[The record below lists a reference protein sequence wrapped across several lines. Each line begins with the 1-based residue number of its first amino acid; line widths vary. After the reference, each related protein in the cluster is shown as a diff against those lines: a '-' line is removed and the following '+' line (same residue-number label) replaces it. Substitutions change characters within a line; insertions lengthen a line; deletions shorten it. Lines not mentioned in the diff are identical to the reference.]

1 MNEMRDVFDGLFQAP
16 AQENGSLAPLLASL
30 FMAVFLGLA
39 IAWVYQR
46 THQGLSYSRGFT
58 QSLVVITL
66 GASLLVHVIG
76 ESLVTAFGL
85 LGALAIV
92 RFRNVL
98 KDTRDAVFVLASLII
113 GMAAGTQ
120 RFGVAL
126 VGAAVLLAVLV
137 YLHVISFGTRS
148 NIDGHVSYSLTDD
161 RSGTVR
167 AQVESVLAA
176 FCRAV
181 HPVTSHD
188 LGGPVEI
195 VSAVRLRDPQRG
207 SEMVRLLRS
216 LPGVDDASLVTR
228 DAHTEM

>member
-1 MNEMRDVFDGLFQAP
+1 MNELRNFFDGLFQLP
-16 AQENGSLAPLLASL
+16 AHGNGGVAPLLGSL
-30 FMAVFLGLA
+30 LLAVFLGLA
-39 IAWVYQR
+39 IAWVYQH
-46 THQGLSYSRGFT
+46 THLGLSYSRGFT

-98 KDTRDAVFVLASLII
+98 KDTRDAVFVLSSLIV

-126 VGAAVLLAVLV
+126 VGAAVLLGVFV
-137 YLHVISFGTRS
+137 YLHLVSFGTRTR
-148 NIDGHVSYSLTDD
+148 IDGHVSYSLTDD
-161 RSGTVR
+161 EDGSVR

-176 FCRAV
+176 FCGVVR
-181 HPVTSHD
+181 PVTSHD
-188 LGGPVEI
+188 FGGPVEV
-195 VSAVRLRDPQRG
+195 VSAVRLRDPERG

-216 LPGVDDASLVTR
+216 LPGVGDASLVMR
-228 DAHTEM
+228 DTHTEM